1 MSSPASALQVPAI
14 QSVERAAQ
22 ILTLFTVEEPELTL
36 GQLTERMQMSKAT
49 AHRYATA
56 LRRAGLLRLSR
67 GLYSVGPRI
76 VELAPV
82 ALAGLGVVEIAGPY
96 MRDLV
101 TATEQT
107 AVLSVWDGEAPVVVR
122 VDANTGRLVRIVVAT
137 GSRLPMD
144 SAQGRV
150 FAAFFDDVADPPGA
164 DAVRS
169 ERIAFNAR
177 VVEGI
182 AALAVPIFQADEVVA
197 TLALVGT
204 AAAIEASADGSMAR
218 GLRGSG
224 DAVSAELGFIQSER
238 SEQ

>member
-1 MSSPASALQVPAI
+1 MPPL
-14 QSVERAAQ
+14 
-22 ILTLFTVEEPELTL
+22 
-36 GQLTERMQMSKAT
+36 
-49 AHRYATA
+49 
-56 LRRAGLLRLSR
+56 AGLLRLSR

-82 ALAGLGVVEIAGPY
+82 ALAGLRVVVIAGPY
-96 MRDLV
+96 LRELV
-101 TATEQT
+101 AATEQT

-122 VDANTGRLVRIVVAT
+122 VVDNTGRLVRIVVAT

-150 FAAFFDDVADPPGA
+150 FAAFFADVSDPPEA

-169 ERIAFNAR
+169 DRIAFNAR

-182 AALAVPIFQADEVVA
+182 AALAAPIFQGDEVVA

-204 AAAIEASADGSMAR
+204 AAAIESSADRPMAR
-218 GLRGSG
+218 SLRGN
-224 DAVSAELGFIQSER
+224 AEALSAELGFIQSER
-238 SEQ
+238 SEE

>member
-1 MSSPASALQVPAI
+1 MSMPEPAIQAPAI

-36 GQLTERMQMSKAT
+36 GQLTARMEMSKAT

-56 LRRAGLLRLSR
+56 LRHAGLLRLSR

-96 MRDLV
+96 MRSLV
-101 TATEQT
+101 AATEQT

-122 VDANTGRLVRIVVAT
+122 VDHNTGRLVRIVVAT

-150 FAAFFDDVADPPGA
+150 FAAFIADVPDPPEA

-169 ERIAFNAR
+169 VRMAFNAR

-182 AALAVPIFQADEVVA
+182 AALAAPIFQGDEVVA

-204 AAAIEASADGSMAR
+204 GAAIEASADRPMAR
-218 GLRGSG
+218 ALRSN
-224 DAVSAELGFIQSER
+224 AEALSAELGFIQSDG
-238 SEQ
+238 SEE